1 MGAVITGEGVIVGTG
16 VATGVA
22 GWLHPQTIN
31 ERKMSAAS
39 INRLIWVKWESRGI
53 NVVNFYCACETVFE
67 KNTHSEGV
75 KIVRGHGMEHGTP
88 AKFRRIDLICNRIT
102 RYGIITGS

>member
-39 INRLIWVKWESRGI
+39 INRLIRVKWESRGI
-53 NVVNFYCACETVFE
+53 NVVNFYCAWERVFE
-67 KNTHSEGV
+67 KNACSEGV
-75 KIVRGHGMEHGTP
+75 KRVCVRWIDCSAP
-88 AKFRRIDLICNRIT
+88 AKFRGIDLICNRIT

>member
-39 INRLIWVKWESRGI
+39 INRLIRVKWESRGI
-53 NVVNFYCACETVFE
+53 NVVNFLLCCVHA
-67 KNTHSEGV
+67 G
-75 KIVRGHGMEHGTP
+75 ILDMGTQCGNGGN
-88 AKFRRIDLICNRIT
+88 KK
-102 RYGIITGS
+102 